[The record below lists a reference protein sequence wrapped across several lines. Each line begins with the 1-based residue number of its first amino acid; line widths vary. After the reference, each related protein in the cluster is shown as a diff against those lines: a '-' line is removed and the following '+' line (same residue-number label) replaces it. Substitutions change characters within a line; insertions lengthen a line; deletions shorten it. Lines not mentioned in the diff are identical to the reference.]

1 MYSMQPKGD
10 AMKRQIAFTLRFDPD
25 TYERVKMAS
34 RREGRT
40 ITAFVQEA
48 VTEKLTEEDRA
59 LLFEAFSLV
68 AEDAEEADVR
78 YAQDAQREV
87 VLKP

>member
-1 MYSMQPKGD
+1 M
-10 AMKRQIAFTLRFDPD
+10 
-25 TYERVKMAS
+25 YERVKMAS
-34 RREGRT
+34 RREGRS

-59 LLFEAFSLV
+59 PLFEAFSLV

-78 YAQDAQREV
+78 YAQDAQKEV
-87 VLKP
+87 VLKR

>member
-1 MYSMQPKGD
+1 MQPKGD
-10 AMKRQIAFTLRFDPD
+10 AMKRQIAFTLRFDPRM
-25 TYERVKMAS
+25 YERVKMAS
-34 RREGRT
+34 HREGRS

-48 VTEKLTEEDRA
+48 VTEKLTEEDRD

-87 VLKP
+87 VLKA

>member
-1 MYSMQPKGD
+1 
-10 AMKRQIAFTLRFDPD
+10 MKRQIAFTLRFDPRM
-25 TYERVKMAS
+25 YERVKMAS
-34 RREGRT
+34 HREGRS

-48 VTEKLTEEDRA
+48 VTEKLTEEDRD

-87 VLKP
+87 VLKA

>member
-1 MYSMQPKGD
+1 MHSMQPKGD
-10 AMKRQIAFTLRFDPD
+10 AMKRQIAFTLRFDPRM
-25 TYERVKMAS
+25 YERVKMAS
-34 RREGRT
+34 HREGRS

-48 VTEKLTEEDRA
+48 VTEKLTEEDRD

-87 VLKP
+87 VLKA

>member
-1 MYSMQPKGD
+1 M
-10 AMKRQIAFTLRFDPD
+10 
-25 TYERVKMAS
+25 YERVKMAS
-34 RREGRT
+34 HREGRS

-48 VTEKLTEEDRA
+48 VTEKLTEEDRD

-87 VLKP
+87 VLKA

>member
-1 MYSMQPKGD
+1 MN
-10 AMKRQIAFTLRFDPD
+10 RQIAFTLRFDPD

-34 RREGRT
+34 RRERRS

-48 VTEKLTEEDRA
+48 VTDKLMEGDKT
-59 LLFEAFSLV
+59 LLFEAFGLL
-68 AEDAEEADVR
+68 ADDADETDVR

>member
-1 MYSMQPKGD
+1 MNRRIG
-10 AMKRQIAFTLRFDPD
+10 FTLRFDPD
-25 TYERVKMAS
+25 TYERVKTAS
-34 RREGRT
+34 RREGRS

-59 LLFEAFSLV
+59 LLFEAFSL
-68 AEDAEEADVR
+68 AADDAEEADVG

-87 VLKP
+87 VLKR

>member
-1 MYSMQPKGD
+1 MN
-10 AMKRQIAFTLRFDPD
+10 RQIAFTLRFDPD

-34 RREGRT
+34 HREGRS

-48 VTEKLTEEDRA
+48 VTEKLTEGDKA
-59 LLFEAFSLV
+59 LLFEAFNLV
-68 AEDAEEADVR
+68 GEDVEETDVR
-78 YAQDAQREV
+78 YAEDSQKEV